1 MPVGAQ
7 AYFNSQAGVSTLAV
21 VPGGVSSS
29 AAGSG
34 SVAGGGGN
42 GSGAAVKSTTRVLRK
57 RGWRSRN
64 RYTAVAKGDRISDER
79 EARKRTREARKDG
92 NTVEEEEEEEEEDEE
107 DDVPGDSGNG
117 EDGESVFGAVPP
129 GLEHLLKETQVSGD
143 E

>member
-7 AYFNSQAGVSTLAV
+7 AYFNSQAGVSTLAM

-29 AAGSG
+29 AVGSG

-42 GSGAAVKSTTRVLRK
+42 GAGAPVKSTTRVLRK

-79 EARKRTREARKDG
+79 EARKRTREARKGG
-92 NTVEEEEEEEEEDEE
+92 NTDEEEEDDDEEEE
-107 DDVPGDSGNG
+107 DDGPGDPGDG
-117 EDGESVFGAVPP
+117 EGGESVFGAVPP

-143 E
+143 Q